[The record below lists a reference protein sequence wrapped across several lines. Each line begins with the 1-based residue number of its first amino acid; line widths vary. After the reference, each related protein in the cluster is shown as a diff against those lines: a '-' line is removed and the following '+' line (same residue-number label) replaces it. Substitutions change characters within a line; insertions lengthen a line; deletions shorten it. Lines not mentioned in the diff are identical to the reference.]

1 MNLKIKEIT
10 LTGIGVAIVFC
21 GTYFIKIPNQIDGY
35 MNLGDGF
42 ILLFAT
48 ILSPFL
54 AFIVGGLGSALA
66 DLAGGYGHY
75 FFFTLVVKGLES
87 LLVAYWCRKFAGFKT
102 RIVGY
107 FLGSSVMIV
116 GYFLTKWY
124 LKASFVIAIS
134 GIPGNLMQAALGI
147 IIVLLLAPLAI
158 KQAQKYFR

>member
-10 LTGIGVAIVFC
+10 LSGIGVAIVFC

-48 ILSPFL
+48 ILNPFL

-75 FFFTLVVKGLES
+75 FFFTLVVKGIEAVI
-87 LLVAYWCRKFAGFKT
+87 VAYWCRKFPSFKI

-107 FLGSSVMIV
+107 ILGSAVMVV

-124 LKASFVIAIS
+124 LKSSLLIAIS
-134 GIPGNLMQAALGI
+134 GIPGNLMQAVLGI
-147 IIVLLLAPLAI
+147 IIVLLLAPLAS
-158 KQAQKYFR
+158 KQAQKYFK